1 MMQETMDKN
10 VENKPAREQDPFY
23 LEENMARLQAS
34 IAEMEKGL
42 GQVHKELPEVEDR
55 KPVPLA
61 HKAR

>member
-1 MMQETMDKN
+1 MMQETTDKN
-10 VENKPAREQDPFY
+10 VECGPACEQDPFY
-23 LEENMARLQAS
+23 SEENMARLQAS

>member
-23 LEENMARLQAS
+23 SEENMARLQAS

-42 GQVHKELPEVEDR
+42 GQVQKELPEVEDR